1 MSNTQIRDNDVNGTG
16 TDPGEGSS
24 SGRGT
29 RGQQQ
34 VPGRQQ
40 ATARKTWNKEVNKR
54 IMRCYIESNPSAR
67 GYRKRILAIWKEIGV
82 FEVTEQRL
90 ADQVRAIKVNGWL
103 SEVEIEEIRR
113 NIKDKQ
119 NDTNEAVITIEN
131 PDVRVNISPEDNSD
145 EGMSEI
151 LNSGHQT
158 ISGQNQIN
166 EADMSDEQVEL
177 AAAIRAKLLEE
188 NELPPQNLRAV
199 DRKKLKEATQA
210 VNNVIKKLDTKN
222 ISETNRLTLAGAN
235 VVADLLQV
243 KRKQRPKKEQNKE
256 PWWKQRMKQIK
267 ELRRDLSKLDQCS
280 RSNLKDKDKME
291 YLEST
296 M

>member
-1 MSNTQIRDNDVNGTG
+1 MSNTQIRDKDVNGTG
-16 TDPGEGSS
+16 ADPGEGSS

-29 RGQQQ
+29 RGQQR

-67 GYRKRILAIWKEIGV
+67 GYRKRMLAIWKEIGV

-177 AAAIRAKLLEE
+177 VAAIRAKLLEE

-235 VVADLLQV
+235 VVADVLQV
-243 KRKQRPKKEQNKE
+243 KYKQRPRKEQNKE
-256 PWWKQRMKQIK
+256 PWWKRRKMKQIK
-267 ELRRDLSKLDQCS
+267 EVRRDLSRLD
-280 RSNLKDKDKME
+280 
-291 YLEST
+291 
-296 M
+296 

>member
-24 SGRGT
+24 SGSGT
-29 RGQQQ
+29 WGQQR

-40 ATARKTWNKEVNKR
+40 ATARKIWNKEVSKR

-67 GYRKRILAIWKEIGV
+67 GYRKRMLTIWKEIGV

-131 PDVRVNISPEDNSD
+131 PDVENISPEDNSD

-188 NELPPQNLRAV
+188 NELPSQNLRAV

-222 ISETNRLTLAGAN
+222 ISETNRLTLA
-235 VVADLLQV
+235 
-243 KRKQRPKKEQNKE
+243 
-256 PWWKQRMKQIK
+256 
-267 ELRRDLSKLDQCS
+267 
-280 RSNLKDKDKME
+280 
-291 YLEST
+291 
-296 M
+296 

>member
-1 MSNTQIRDNDVNGTG
+1 M
-16 TDPGEGSS
+16 
-24 SGRGT
+24 
-29 RGQQQ
+29 
-34 VPGRQQ
+34 
-40 ATARKTWNKEVNKR
+40 
-54 IMRCYIESNPSAR
+54 
-67 GYRKRILAIWKEIGV
+67 LAIWKEIGV

-113 NIKDKQ
+113 NIEDKQ

-188 NELPPQNLRAV
+188 NELPPKNLRAV

-210 VNNVIKKLDTKN
+210 VNKK
-222 ISETNRLTLAGAN
+222 
-235 VVADLLQV
+235 Q
-243 KRKQRPKKEQNKE
+243 
-256 PWWKQRMKQIK
+256 
-267 ELRRDLSKLDQCS
+267 
-280 RSNLKDKDKME
+280 
-291 YLEST
+291 
-296 M
+296 